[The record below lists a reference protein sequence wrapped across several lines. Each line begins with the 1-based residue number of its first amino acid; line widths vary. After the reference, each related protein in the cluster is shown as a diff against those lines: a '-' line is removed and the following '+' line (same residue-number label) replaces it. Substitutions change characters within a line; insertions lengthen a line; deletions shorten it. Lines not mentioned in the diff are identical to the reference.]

1 MGRLTQIA
9 LMGVLVLMVAS
20 LASAQQVPEPMV
32 RLGNFIEV
40 GNDVF
45 MHIMAAIDTRYRT
58 TENYDFDSKV
68 RDRVSSRFPGDTV
81 AMNASG
87 DLLTA
92 QLRLGVEAKYQK
104 NLTLYLLFQHEQIM
118 DGNTIDD
125 RSNSTTPGGTDV
137 FGRAAVSE
145 NPGFHTERYWI
156 DYKFAGTPLRM
167 RVGADLWTQDQAGL
181 VGDDDPRFAL
191 FGDFGNIDVM
201 AAAVYQM
208 ESQRLGL
215 ENDNDFIYYT
225 FSGGYNLKPHRFQLD
240 VTYFRDRFLG
250 ADTQSPVPSA
260 RGVGSNA
267 GPVGFQGQ
275 KTDSVLIMGSWSG
288 RVGPVRALVQ
298 GNILTGTAHG
308 GTNVAGLPAGAIPNR
323 KYDIFAG
330 GVVAY
335 AEADLGIVRPF
346 VGFIYGS
353 GDGDPT
359 DNKLHGFMTLP
370 TNEITLITGTP
381 FFEHLDPSNAFA
393 LRDYSY
399 PARAQGVRT
408 ADTLGGSGI
417 ATNRF
422 AVGAAALGNAVQ
434 GNHTTGNPFN
444 DRIGNTS
451 HLGIATT
458 YSNPGTFVIPVGVR
472 TFPLKGHEITGWF
485 VHRRVEKSAL
495 MDRAFIQCPAAVCDP
510 GFHGHIRKALYNE
523 VGGFYQW
530 TLNPYFDIRLSGNIG
545 IPDGGYRDLGRL
557 ANCNPSGPL
566 RQGCDGND
574 IALKGEARFRA
585 RF

>member
-1 MGRLTQIA
+1 MRRLTQIA

-125 RSNSTTPGGTDV
+125 RSNSTTPGGTSV
-137 FGRAAVSE
+137 FNGAAVSE

-181 VGDDDPRFAL
+181 VGDDDPRFAIFGN
-191 FGDFGNIDVM
+191 FGDIDVM
-201 AAAVYQM
+201 AAAVNQF

-240 VTYFRDRFLG
+240 VTYFRDRFQG
-250 ADTQSPVPSA
+250 ADTQSPVLSTRTA
-260 RGVGSNA
+260 L
-267 GPVGFQGQ
+267 GFQGQ

-308 GTNVAGLPAGAIPNR
+308 GTNVAGLPAGAIQNR

-335 AEADLGIVRPF
+335 AEADFGIVRPF
-346 VGFIYGS
+346 VGIVYGS

-370 TNEITLITGTP
+370 VNEITQITGTP
-381 FFEHLDPSNAFA
+381 FFAQLETSTA
-393 LRDYSY
+393 LSQRDYTC
-399 PARAQGVRT
+399 PARSQGVRT
-408 ADTLGGSGI
+408 AFPSRVTTNGVTPAGNPSPEGAAGLGSGE
-417 ATNRF
+417 
-422 AVGAAALGNAVQ
+422 G
-434 GNHTTGNPFN
+434 
-444 DRIGNTS
+444 TS
-451 HLGIATT
+451 
-458 YSNPGTFVIPVGVR
+458 S
-472 TFPLKGHEITGWF
+472 
-485 VHRRVEKSAL
+485 
-495 MDRAFIQCPAAVCDP
+495 RA
-510 GFHGHIRKALYNE
+510 
-523 VGGFYQW
+523 
-530 TLNPYFDIRLSGNIG
+530 
-545 IPDGGYRDLGRL
+545 
-557 ANCNPSGPL
+557 
-566 RQGCDGND
+566 
-574 IALKGEARFRA
+574 
-585 RF
+585 

>member
-191 FGDFGNIDVM
+191 FGEFGDFDVM
-201 AAAVYQM
+201 AAAVYQF

-215 ENDNDFIYYT
+215 ENDNDF
-225 FSGGYNLKPHRFQLD
+225 GQLEWPRRAGPGLD
-240 VTYFRDRFLG
+240 PGQHSDWDG
-250 ADTQSPVPSA
+250 A
-260 RGVGSNA
+260 RGDQCRG
-267 GPVGFQGQ
+267 
-275 KTDSVLIMGSWSG
+275 
-288 RVGPVRALVQ
+288 
-298 GNILTGTAHG
+298 
-308 GTNVAGLPAGAIPNR
+308 VAGR
-323 KYDIFAG
+323 R
-330 GVVAY
+330 
-335 AEADLGIVRPF
+335 ESR
-346 VGFIYGS
+346 
-353 GDGDPT
+353 
-359 DNKLHGFMTLP
+359 
-370 TNEITLITGTP
+370 
-381 FFEHLDPSNAFA
+381 
-393 LRDYSY
+393 
-399 PARAQGVRT
+399 
-408 ADTLGGSGI
+408 
-417 ATNRF
+417 
-422 AVGAAALGNAVQ
+422 AAL
-434 GNHTTGNPFN
+434 
-444 DRIGNTS
+444 
-451 HLGIATT
+451 
-458 YSNPGTFVIPVGVR
+458 
-472 TFPLKGHEITGWF
+472 
-485 VHRRVEKSAL
+485 
-495 MDRAFIQCPAAVCDP
+495 
-510 GFHGHIRKALYNE
+510 
-523 VGGFYQW
+523 
-530 TLNPYFDIRLSGNIG
+530 
-545 IPDGGYRDLGRL
+545 
-557 ANCNPSGPL
+557 
-566 RQGCDGND
+566 
-574 IALKGEARFRA
+574 
-585 RF
+585 